1 MLPYYFLV
9 ASIPLVCLLSRAM
22 RECDRRRV
30 LKRRFI
36 ALGTLR
42 TGGAPAAVFFLG
54 LFCLL
59 SLRDLSVGVDTARYA
74 WHFEQV
80 AGLPREELFDYRDAE
95 WGYFGLGWLVAVCG
109 GDFRTFLVVIA
120 ALCTLPTGYLYATR
134 SPSPLLSLSLYMI
147 LPTFMISFSGL
158 RQAVAVAL
166 GVPVF
171 CAVSKRRWL
180 RAILWVGVAT
190 LFHRSAAVLLLMLPV
205 FGRRFRAVH
214 LPLFALLCGGIYA
227 AKGPLFRFLVS
238 LFGASAADR
247 YGQTVETGGTTMIL
261 LLGGFLFLAFFV
273 PREAEIDRETRGLR
287 NLLAIS
293 LLIQLF
299 SPVSTLSM
307 RLNYYFLLFVPLCL
321 SRVLT
326 VRRGRL
332 EIFLCGVVRAALAVF
347 FIFYFFARTAV
358 TDSLGIY
365 PYVPLWT

>member
-1 MLPYYFLV
+1 MLPYYLLV
-9 ASIPLVCLLSRAM
+9 AMPCFVWLLSRAM

-36 ALGTLR
+36 GLGTLR
-42 TGGAPAAVFFLG
+42 VGGASAAVFFLG
-54 LFCLL
+54 LFFLL
-59 SLRDLSVGVDTARYA
+59 SLRDLSIGVDTVRYA
-74 WHFEQV
+74 WHFEKV
-80 AGLPREELFDYRDAE
+80 SELSWEELLDYRDAE
-95 WGYFGLGWLVAVCG
+95 WGYFGLGKLVASCG
-109 GDFRTFLVVIA
+109 GDFRAFLAVVA

-134 SPSPLLSLSLYMI
+134 SPAPLLSLSLYMI

-171 CAVSKRRWL
+171 CAVSKRRWF

-190 LFHRSAAVLLLMLPV
+190 LFHRSAAVLLLMLPL

-214 LPLFALLCGGIYA
+214 LPLYALLCGGIYA
-227 AKGPLFRFLVS
+227 ARGPLLRFLVS
-238 LFGASAADR
+238 LLGESAAER
-247 YGQTVETGGTTMIL
+247 YGQTVETGGSTMIL

-273 PREAEIDRETRGLR
+273 PREVELDRETRGLR
-287 NLLAIS
+287 NLLALS

-321 SRVLT
+321 ARVLT

-332 EIFLCGVVRAALAVF
+332 EIFLCGVLRAALTVF
-347 FIFYFFARTAV
+347 FVCYFFSRTTV

-365 PYVPLWT
+365 PYIWLRS